1 MKMSKDELKKIL
13 DNFDK
18 TFNTKYENTKEEEL
32 NYRKQ
37 LLHESDKQIGEVVRR
52 LKIKISRENLFMDDI
67 TREELK

>member
-1 MKMSKDELKKIL
+1 MSD
-13 DNFDK
+13 
-18 TFNTKYENTKEEEL
+18 TEEL

-52 LKIKISRENLFMDDI
+52 LKIKISRDNLFMDDV

>member
-67 TREELK
+67 IREELK

>member
-1 MKMSKDELKKIL
+1 MSDDFHI
-13 DNFDK
+13 NRIPVFDDISV
-18 TFNTKYENTKEEEL
+18 FGSEEDKPR
-32 NYRKQ
+32 RKQ